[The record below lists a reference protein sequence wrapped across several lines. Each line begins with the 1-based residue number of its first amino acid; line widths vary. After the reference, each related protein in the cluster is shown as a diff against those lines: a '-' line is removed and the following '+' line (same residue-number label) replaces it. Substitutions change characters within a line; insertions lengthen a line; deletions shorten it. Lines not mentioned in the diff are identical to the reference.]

1 MGSEVKVVLD
11 TNIIIS
17 ALVFSSSQINWL
29 REAWINKRI
38 LPVVDK
44 ACVEELMRALA
55 YPKFRLS
62 AEEIEILLGEYLPYT
77 VTLEPGHKPAR
88 NIPKCKDPHDQKF
101 LELAYTGNARFLVT
115 GDKALL
121 TLHRKTPFK
130 ILTPAEF
137 RKHF

>member
-1 MGSEVKVVLD
+1 VRVVLD

-17 ALVFSSSQINWL
+17 ALVFNSSQISWL
-29 REAWINKRI
+29 REVWINKRI

-55 YPKFRLS
+55 YPKFKLS

-77 VTLEPGHKPAR
+77 VTIESGHKPAR
-88 NIPKCKDPHDQKF
+88 NIPKCKDTHDQKF
-101 LELAYTGNARFLVT
+101 LESAYAGNAKFLIT
-115 GDKALL
+115 GDKVLL
-121 TLHRKTPFK
+121 VLNGKTPFE

-137 RKHF
+137 RKQF